1 MIQDLHSHTYYSF
14 CGKDKPTEL
23 IETAIRGGIELFGI
37 SDHSYGVGLSR
48 QNAHDLTPLL
58 QDFQR
63 SVNAYFDHLTLL
75 KEKYASQINIKL
87 GIEIPTLNR
96 PYLLLPEGL
105 DLSMFDFCLLEH
117 IDAISSI
124 CYDLFDFADK
134 CGCKKVGIAHTNL
147 PKFLDRK
154 GIDRL
159 DYFKKMAENDI
170 FWEIN
175 VNYDSIH
182 SYNEHAYVKE
192 FFEDKE
198 LQDIVR
204 RSGVKLSVGF
214 DGHKIEDYLPER
226 VRQACEKISE
236 LKIPLVYE

>member
-1 MIQDLHSHTYYSF
+1 M
-14 CGKDKPTEL
+14 
-23 IETAIRGGIELFGI
+23 
-37 SDHSYGVGLSR
+37 SR
-48 QNAHDLTPLL
+48 QNEYDIAPLA

-63 SVNAYFDHLTLL
+63 SINAYFDHLTLL
-75 KEKYASQINIKL
+75 KEKYASQIDIKR

-96 PYLLLPEGL
+96 PYLLLPNEL

-117 IDAISSI
+117 IDSPNSI
-124 CYDLFDFADK
+124 CVNLFDFADK

-147 PKFLDRK
+147 PKFLDKK
-154 GIDRL
+154 GIDKFE
-159 DYFKKMAENDI
+159 YFKAMAEKEI

-182 SYNEHAYVKE
+182 SYNEHEYVKN

-204 RSGVKLSVGF
+204 SSGVKLSVGF
-214 DGHKIEDYLPER
+214 DGHKIEDYLPDR
-226 VRQACEKISE
+226 VRQACEKISD
-236 LKIPLVYE
+236 LNIPLVYEE